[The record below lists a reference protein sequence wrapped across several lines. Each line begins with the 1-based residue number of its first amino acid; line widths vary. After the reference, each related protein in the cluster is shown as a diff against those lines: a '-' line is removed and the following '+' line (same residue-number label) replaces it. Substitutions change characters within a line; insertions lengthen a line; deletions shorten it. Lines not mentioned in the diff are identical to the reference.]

1 MSCDVL
7 NRLPDSWQDL
17 REIVV
22 YGFGK
27 VVQRNI
33 DKIVR
38 DFSVKCGPFN
48 PRKSIL
54 SSIEVSKGAESL
66 SRMSMEV
73 DVNECFDNRKRI

>member
-27 VVQRNI
+27 VAQRNI
-33 DKIVR
+33 DKIAR
-38 DFSVKCGPFN
+38 DFSVKCIVD
-48 PRKSIL
+48 KYL
-54 SSIEVSKGAESL
+54 VMAE
-66 SRMSMEV
+66 
-73 DVNECFDNRKRI
+73 